1 MRKTSVYLTDGELAA
16 LRRAARRGGCSQSH
30 LIREGVRKV
39 TSPTSPEPST
49 ESTDEES
56 KVEPPAWLTRQEELA
71 LALANARRS
80 VAEIAGELRLS
91 TTEALEV
98 LGSVGAKLR
107 YFSSP
112 RTPGR

>member
-1 MRKTSVYLTDGELAA
+1 MGKTMPYLFRALVPIFAMAMLLFDPTSVAGQQT
-16 LRRAARRGGCSQSH
+16 
-30 LIREGVRKV
+30 
-39 TSPTSPEPST
+39 
-49 ESTDEES
+49 
-56 KVEPPAWLTRQEELA
+56 
-71 LALANARRS
+71 
-80 VAEIAGELRLS
+80 EIAGELRLS